1 MSTEQSQ
8 LQDYMRLPAEVLYRE
23 ELEALRREDTGR
35 IPAGWQMSPRS
46 VLTFIAGGKAG
57 KTVITPKYIGNTR
70 LIEMAVATLVTDR
83 ALLLIGE
90 PGTAKSWL
98 SENLAAAI
106 YGNSGLVVQGLPEPV
121 RSMYVIPGTMPC
133 SWRTGQRRRRWSRV
147 RSCGQW
153 RMAA

>member
-1 MSTEQSQ
+1 MSTEQGQ

-83 ALLLIGE
+83 ALLLAVRE
-90 PGTAKSWL
+90 
-98 SENLAAAI
+98 
-106 YGNSGLVVQGLPEPV
+106 SGGGDLRQL
-121 RSMYVIPGTMPC
+121 
-133 SWRTGQRRRRWSRV
+133 RTGCPGNRRN
-147 RSCGQW
+147 Q
-153 RMAA
+153 